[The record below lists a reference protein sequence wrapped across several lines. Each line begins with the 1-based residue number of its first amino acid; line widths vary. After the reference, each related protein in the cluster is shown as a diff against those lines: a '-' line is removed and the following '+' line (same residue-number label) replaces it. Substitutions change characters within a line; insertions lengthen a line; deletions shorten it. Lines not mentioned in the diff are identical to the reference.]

1 MTVDRADLV
10 DGMYEGLVR
19 FTPDTGNSLDVT
31 VTMRVGDIITMT
43 DSAPQYVLLEDSET
57 AEIVAETLVNPDGSY
72 AVTDVPTGSY
82 RVVAGSDIDVDLF
95 ICQNGETCGGYP
107 DSVTE
112 EVVEVNGDVTDIDF
126 VVSLISGI
134 DVSDDGGLGI
144 LRANPSADPKESEPA
159 DSNTEDESDNKPVRS
174 VSR

>member
-1 MTVDRADLV
+1 M
-10 DGMYEGLVR
+10 
-19 FTPDTGNSLDVT
+19 
-31 VTMRVGDIITMT
+31 
-43 DSAPQYVLLEDSET
+43 
-57 AEIVAETLVNPDGSY
+57 VNPDGSY
-72 AVTDVPTGSY
+72 AVTDVPAGSY
-82 RVVAGSDIDVDLF
+82 RIIAGSDIDVDLF

-112 EVVEVNGDVTDIDF
+112 EVVEVDGDVTDIDF

-144 LRANPSADPKESEPA
+144 LRANPSTGHEEPEPA
-159 DSNTEDESDNKPVRS
+159 DSSTKDESDNKPVRS